1 GRAPPAGPVRPP
13 EGHPL
18 VDGVAATPP
27 PPAPPAPPPRGRQTT
42 PGPHGTVESVSDA
55 YVRLSAPANITGVP
69 SLTVPVGH
77 DPAGMPIGMQ
87 LLGRPL
93 GEPVLLR
100 VGHAYEQSVPTR
112 ALAPVA

>member
-1 GRAPPAGPVRPP
+1 SRATP
-13 EGHPL
+13 HPTDTRL
-18 VDGVAATPP
+18 QPRLRTKHTPP
-27 PPAPPAPPPRGRQTT
+27 PP
-42 PGPHGTVESVSDA
+42 GTVESVSDA